1 MTLNKLL
8 KVLNKAGFGVKK
20 EDILNNL
27 NNKIGDYFLLELD
40 KNNNLEVINY
50 NYKQIES
57 NKFELKI
64 IK

>member
-8 KVLNKAGFGVKK
+8 KVLNKASFEVKK